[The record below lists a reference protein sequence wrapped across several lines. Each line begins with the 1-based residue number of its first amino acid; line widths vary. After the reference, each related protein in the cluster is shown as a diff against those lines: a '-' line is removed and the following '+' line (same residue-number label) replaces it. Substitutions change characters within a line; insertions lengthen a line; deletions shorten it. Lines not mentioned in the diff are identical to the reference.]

1 MDALAAEAFLNAKH
15 RVCGLLMRPLS
26 LGHSFTLEA
35 VCSPFFHGKQ
45 GSEGELRL
53 AAWICSRPPLALP
66 TTSGFKY
73 GWFTSRKIDFES
85 ECAKW
90 STYVNDYCAAPQ
102 FWKKTASKDS
112 EAQPS
117 GIPSAICSVVRLM
130 RLGLT
135 EAQAWAT
142 PVGIAAWYEAAAYE
156 TEMGERLEIVT
167 DAERDAIAKKKAR
180 EMQAD
185 MEGNN

>member
-1 MDALAAEAFLNAKH
+1 MDALAAEAFLNAEH

-35 VCSPFFHGKQ
+35 VCSPFFHGRT

-53 AAWICSRPPLALP
+53 AAWICSRPALALP
-66 TTSGFKY
+66 KTAGFKY
-73 GWFTSRKIDFES
+73 GWFSNRKIDFS
-85 ECAKW
+85 AECAKW
-90 STYVNDYCAAPQ
+90 ATYVSDYCAAPQ
-102 FWKKTASKDS
+102 FWKKANKPGED
-112 EAQPS
+112 APAPS
-117 GIPSAICSVVRLM
+117 GIPSPVSTVVRLM

-156 TEMGERLEIVT
+156 AETGERLEIVS
-167 DAERDAIAKKKAR
+167 DAERDAIARKKAR
-180 EMQAD
+180 ELAD
-185 MEGNN
+185 MEDMN